1 MILACRNIEKGE
13 KVRKQIVADCGN
25 DNVKVLQLDLASLA
39 SIRQF
44 AETVL
49 SGKLHKTNND
59 QNCFCKNGKWKL
71 CKYGMQYNLLP

>member
-59 QNCFCKNGKWKL
+59 PTTKNIYDEIKL
-71 CKYGMQYNLLP
+71 SENWSYM